1 MLCSSCRIPFTDE
14 QESRCYLCNRLTS
27 QNKVCSSCRSRSS
40 LRRVWWLGNYNDI
53 LKTLIHDMKFQRKRA
68 YAREFGTILAQALP
82 YLHESTV
89 VVSVPTASTRIRR
102 RGYDQAALIAQSFAR
117 TRNLRYQNALVR
129 TSQVDLIG
137 KDRSSRLKQMA
148 SATELRIQAS
158 FKGQSILLIDD
169 VLTTGASIEA
179 AARLLRKNGAQ
190 HVDAAVVARHML
202 G

>member
-1 MLCSSCRIPFTDE
+1 
-14 QESRCYLCNRLTS
+14 
-27 QNKVCSSCRSRSS
+27 
-40 LRRVWWLGNYNDI
+40 VWWLGNYNDI